1 MFATDNDYEE
11 AIRGASIHA
20 YEHREKKKRVLGKLL
35 SLTTVAVLFSV
46 GFSYYQEH
54 SLQKFKQEAQKL
66 MISSEPLANNVNVVD
81 NSKLT
86 QQVLEIS
93 REESR
98 EEKSFQSSSKEDEY
112 LSELKYSPDVP
123 VQNVAQK
130 DEYLIALDSMEVD
143 ILDDSQPR
151 SIPIAFTSKAT
162 QATDLN
168 QMSLSEAMSD
178 IVDEAISDNSNYT
191 NNLKKEIV
199 PESKSKSRIVV
210 VKKGDTLESISKKF
224 YGNSMK
230 YKSIMASNSNL
241 LDNSNVIYEGQEI
254 TLP

>member
-1 MFATDNDYEE
+1 MFATENDYEE

-20 YEHREKKKRVLGKLL
+20 YDRKEKKKRVLGKLF

-54 SLQKFKQEAQKL
+54 SLQKFKEEVQNL
-66 MISSEPLANNVNVVD
+66 MVSSEPLAKNVPD

-93 REESR
+93 QEESS
-98 EEKSFQSSSKEDEY
+98 EQKSFQSSSEEDEY
-112 LSELKYSPDVP
+112 LSKLKHSADVP
-123 VQNVAQK
+123 VQNLAQK
-130 DEYLIALDSMEVD
+130 DEYLIALDNMEVD
-143 ILDDSQPR
+143 VLDDFQPR
-151 SIPIAFTSKAT
+151 SMPIALTSKAT

-168 QMSLSEAMSD
+168 QMNLSEAMSD
-178 IVDEAISDNSNYT
+178 LVDEAIADNSNYT
-191 NNLKKEIV
+191 NDLKKEIIT
-199 PESKSKSRIVV
+199 ESKSKGRIVV

-224 YGNSMK
+224 YGNPMK
-230 YKSIMASNSNL
+230 YKAIMASNSNL

>member
-35 SLTTVAVLFSV
+35 SFTTAAVLLSV
-46 GFSYYQEH
+46 GVNYYQEH
-54 SLQKFKQEAQKL
+54 SLQELKQEAQKL
-66 MISSEPLANNVNVVD
+66 MISSEPLANNVVN
-81 NSKLT
+81 NSQLT

-98 EEKSFQSSSKEDEY
+98 EQKSVQSSSEEDEY
-112 LSELKYSPDVP
+112 LSELKHSADVP
-123 VQNVAQK
+123 VQNEQK
-130 DEYLIALDSMEVD
+130 DDYLIALDSMEVD
-143 ILDDSQPR
+143 VLDDSQPR
-151 SIPIAFTSKAT
+151 SIPVALTSKST

-168 QMSLSEAMSD
+168 QMNLSEAMSD
-178 IVDEAISDNSNYT
+178 LVDEAIADNSNYT
-191 NNLKKEIV
+191 NDLKKEIIT
-199 PESKSKSRIVV
+199 ESKSKGRIVV

-224 YGNSMK
+224 YGNPMK
-230 YKSIMASNSNL
+230 YKAIMASNSNL